1 MREEVNN
8 FKRGR
13 IIEVASHLFY
23 ERGFVGTTLD
33 AIAEELSVTKPF
45 VYQFFKSK
53 HEILAALI
61 GHEIESVIKLLDEA
75 YSEALSPQ
83 ERLGRF
89 VKAWVRKNVEMRKI
103 VVIFWQ
109 EQNHF
114 TPKMQKESRNLQKT
128 LNARL
133 AELIEDGVKAGVF
146 SVGNPTLSAFALTG
160 ILQWVP
166 RWYRPEGVL
175 DVEQIADYFA
185 DIALRVVGVR
195 ISKRVGGGGTAEIRQ

>member
-23 ERGFVGTTLD
+23 ERGFVGTTID
-33 AIAEELSVTKPF
+33 AIAEQLSVTKPF

-75 YSEALSPQ
+75 YSEALSPE
-83 ERLGRF
+83 ERLSRF

-114 TPKMQKESRNLQKT
+114 TPEMQEESRNLQ
-128 LNARL
+128 NHRL
-133 AELIEDGVKAGVF
+133 PIERKAEA
-146 SVGNPTLSAFALTG
+146 
-160 ILQWVP
+160 
-166 RWYRPEGVL
+166 
-175 DVEQIADYFA
+175 
-185 DIALRVVGVR
+185 
-195 ISKRVGGGGTAEIRQ
+195 